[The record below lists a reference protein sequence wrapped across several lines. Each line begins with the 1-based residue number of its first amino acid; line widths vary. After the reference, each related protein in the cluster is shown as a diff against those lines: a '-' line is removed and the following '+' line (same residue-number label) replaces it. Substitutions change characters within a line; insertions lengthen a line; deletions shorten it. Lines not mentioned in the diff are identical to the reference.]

1 MRLKYVWLQKIT
13 FLCSIDWYNYFNYYI
28 YFLFSCS
35 LACRFDI
42 EFGLLTSSMYMP
54 VCVCVC
60 LSVYIIRD
68 VYLCSFFINNLQA
81 ISVCTKRTRGR
92 GRERRK
98 KREFFFFFLSFP
110 EIMRLVSNI
119 FAMITDRYYHL
130 FSTLSFWSSVVQGQ
144 NWQIICSD
152 LLMNRL

>member
-1 MRLKYVWLQKIT
+1 MFDCRKLLSYVQLIGTIILIIT
-13 FLCSIDWYNYFNYYI
+13 FIFFFLVLWHADSILNSDYWQVLCICLY
-28 YFLFSCS
+28 
-35 LACRFDI
+35 A
-42 EFGLLTSSMYMP
+42 
-54 VCVCVC
+54 CVCVC